1 MEYEMKISETSKLW
15 ISRICSTILGIVFL
29 LAAFSKTNDPVE
41 FHQQLQKISFLN
53 LWQTGIISLL
63 LPGLELVLGFFLLF
77 RLYLAEVSLIATVLL
92 TAFLI
97 YAILNLGKPASEC
110 GCMKLTV
117 PLWFEMTG
125 WKVIVRDVVLVGLAA
140 LGIKYHE

>member
-1 MEYEMKISETSKLW
+1 MKISETTKLW
-15 ISRICSTILGIVFL
+15 ISRVCSTILGIVFL

-53 LWQTGIISLL
+53 LWQSGVISLL

-92 TAFLI
+92 ISFLI
-97 YAILNLGKPASEC
+97 YAILNLGKPASGC
-110 GCMKLTV
+110 GCMKLAV

-125 WKVIVRDVVLVGLAA
+125 WKVIVRDLVLVGMGIIA
-140 LGIKYHE
+140 LKIERKNED